1 MCLHHHVLL
10 PLQEAPKPPK
20 AKKKTGKNVQE
31 KEEPKTCYTT
41 WDDEIYV
48 ASADGIAPGKIARI
62 QRFSL
67 CVYIDVSTPV
77 YFAVKS
83 TNCELRID
91 CFKNFSMGKRFG

>member
-1 MCLHHHVLL
+1 MCLHHHLLL

-48 ASADGIAPGKIARI
+48 ASADGIAPGKIA
-62 QRFSL
+62 SE
-67 CVYIDVSTPV
+67 S
-77 YFAVKS
+77 
-83 TNCELRID
+83 
-91 CFKNFSMGKRFG
+91 